1 MSAKTT
7 RSKSQSSAVKRLQV
21 HNQSPEKEHQSRS
34 HSSRHLRSRS
44 PVLQVHD
51 QTDREW
57 SLDRSDQ
64 RGPLQSSNDT
74 SDWAKELLLQQKVYG
89 KELKRLKAE
98 LASKPNKAGKH
109 KETDP
114 EFKFEGNKRTIP
126 IKQEGAQEDQSS
138 KGCGRGTL

>member
-1 MSAKTT
+1 
-7 RSKSQSSAVKRLQV
+7 
-21 HNQSPEKEHQSRS
+21 
-34 HSSRHLRSRS
+34 
-44 PVLQVHD
+44 
-51 QTDREW
+51 
-57 SLDRSDQ
+57 
-64 RGPLQSSNDT
+64 LQSSNDT

-114 EFKFEGNKRTIP
+114 EFKFEGNKRIP